1 MPNLIKTP
9 MQMMYENAHLPHYG
23 AGGQVAEDILK
34 QFGNRIQQA
43 IRQYTRA
50 TGKAPSAEE
59 VKQLED
65 HIVSLAKP
73 TPKPVQTP
81 ARTAAQEPF
90 ANQLVDRNGRPYSPA
105 VHPTTGAVTTPEAA
119 KGYEMRDQFGMTPS
133 NIAAREYAPPHVN
146 AFPEDDFMSMA
157 NTGRTSN
164 RTWNKSYTPST
175 EELAARQ
182 QMGEMAPELPEE
194 AGGLGAL
201 RTTEG
206 DIPQMTSASEPFATQ
221 AGALEAPSM
230 DRLSDEIML
239 GKHDKLIDQ
248 AIQSFRLHGI
258 EPDHEDVLNAVHASI
273 NPLRHD
279 YTGMN
284 PISQRPS
291 GRQGI
296 EDWRDLARASGLPE
310 TVVSKHPS
318 DWKPQHQREY
328 LLDTTPEQRGSF
340 AKDWDINELKD
351 KRRSEIPQKAAGGMM
366 RSTRDMQAALM
377 MGGRR

>member
-9 MQMMYENAHLPHYG
+9 MQMMYENAHLPHY
-23 AGGQVAEDILK
+23 AGGGQIAEDILK

-73 TPKPVQTP
+73 APQPAQTA

-90 ANQLVDRNGRPYSPA
+90 ANQLVDSSGRPYSTMP
-105 VHPTTGAVTTPEAA
+105 HPVTGEPVTPERA
-119 KGYEMRDQFGMTPS
+119 KGFTRDQFGTSPVNQS
-133 NIAAREYAPPHVN
+133 ARANVMAPPHVN
-146 AFPEDDFMSMA
+146 AFPQDEFMSQA

-206 DIPQMTSASEPFATQ
+206 DIPQMTSASEPFANQ

-273 NPLRHD
+273 NPLRHN
-279 YTGMN
+279 YTGLN
-284 PISQRPS
+284 PIAERPS
-291 GRQGI
+291 GRAGI
-296 EDWRDLARASGLPE
+296 EDWRDVARASGVSE
-310 TVVSKHPS
+310 RAVSKHPS
-318 DWKPQHQREY
+318 DWEPKFKRDY
-328 LLDTTPEQRGSF
+328 LLDTAPEQRGSF
-340 AKDWDINELKD
+340 AKDWSLEEVQD
-351 KRRSEIPQKAAGGMM
+351 KRRRPTEKYAAGGMIP
-366 RSTRDMQAALM
+366 SPRDMRAALM
-377 MGGRR
+377 VGGR